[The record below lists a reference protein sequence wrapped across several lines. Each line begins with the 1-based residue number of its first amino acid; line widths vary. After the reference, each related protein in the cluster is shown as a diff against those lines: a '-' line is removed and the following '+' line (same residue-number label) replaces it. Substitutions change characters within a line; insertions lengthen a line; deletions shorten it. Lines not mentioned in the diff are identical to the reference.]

1 MVLTEQGACPPAAAT
16 AQATQ
21 EAAATHP
28 RSGATAAIKPA
39 AAVACR
45 ATAAVSMVA
54 AGKLSSSLSTDPGV
68 SPGAHLA
75 ATQGGVHPITGRTT
89 PKPTAAA
96 TPASP
101 SPSRPASSNAAAAG
115 SSSSPHGRS
124 SSGCGRQAG
133 GKRQPR
139 GLIDVSTSG
148 GMGQSIMQASA
159 QSVLDELSVTLG

>member
-1 MVLTEQGACPPAAAT
+1 L
-16 AQATQ
+16 
-21 EAAATHP
+21 
-28 RSGATAAIKPA
+28 
-39 AAVACR
+39 VAP
-45 ATAAVSMVA
+45 
-54 AGKLSSSLSTDPGV
+54 GLSRDPGV
-68 SPGAHLA
+68 TPGAHLT
-75 ATQGGVHPITGRTT
+75 ATQGGVHLNPGRST

-96 TPASP
+96 TPA

-115 SSSSPHGRS
+115 SSSSPQGRS